1 MTKEEVLEKISEY
14 SNAFKNMFSYHNDK
28 EVALAAVKRN
38 GLVLDCCSK
47 ELKDDFDIVLAAV
60 SNNGV
65 SIKYA
70 SDNLR
75 DNKKIVD
82 AALKNKRDAI
92 NDLSS
97 HMKTQI
103 LEEERLRLENEQKV
117 EIFQNLINDSKKIIE
132 KYNMTQTDALMM
144 MQILELKIQNKKL
157 GDLGCYIENISGRLN
172 ELKSNLEYI
181 DDDLNDINS
190 RMDDIQSE
198 IGNLK
203 E

>member
-1 MTKEEVLEKISEY
+1 MTKEEALEKISEY

-70 SDNLR
+70 SDNLK

-82 AALKNKRDAI
+82 AALKNKSDAI
-92 NDLSS
+92 NYLSN
-97 HMKTQI
+97 HMKTQK
-103 LEEERLRLENEQKV
+103 LEEERLRLENEQKL
-117 EIFQNLINDSKKIIE
+117 EIINDSKEFIE
-132 KYNMTQTDALMM
+132 KYNMTQTDALMV

-157 GDLGCYIENISGRLN
+157 GDLGGYIDNINERLD
-172 ELKSNLEYI
+172 ELESNLAYKE
-181 DDDLNDINS
+181 DDLNDINS
-190 RMDDIQSE
+190 RLEDIESKMDD
-198 IGNLK
+198 LK

>member
-1 MTKEEVLEKISEY
+1 MTKEEALEKISEY

-70 SDNLR
+70 SDNLK

-82 AALKNKRDAI
+82 AALKNKNDAI
-92 NDLSS
+92 NYLSN
-97 HMKTQI
+97 HMKTQK
-103 LEEERLRLENEQKV
+103 LEEERLRLENEQKL
-117 EIFQNLINDSKKIIE
+117 EIINDSKEFIE
-132 KYNMTQTDALMM
+132 KYNMTQTDALMV

-157 GDLGCYIENISGRLN
+157 GDLGGYIDNINERLD
-172 ELKSNLEYI
+172 ELESNLVYKE
-181 DDDLNDINS
+181 DDLNDINS
-190 RMDDIQSE
+190 RLEDIESKMDD
-198 IGNLK
+198 LK

>member
-1 MTKEEVLEKISEY
+1 MTKEEALEKISEY

-70 SDNLR
+70 SDNLK

-82 AALKNKRDAI
+82 AALKNKSDAI
-92 NDLSS
+92 NYLSN
-97 HMKTQI
+97 HMKTQK
-103 LEEERLRLENEQKV
+103 LEEERLRLENEQKL
-117 EIFQNLINDSKKIIE
+117 EIINDSKEFIE
-132 KYNMTQTDALMM
+132 KYNMTQTDALMV

-157 GDLGCYIENISGRLN
+157 GDLGGYIDNIN
-172 ELKSNLEYI
+172 EKLDELESNLAYKE
-181 DDDLNDINS
+181 DDLNDINS
-190 RMDDIQSE
+190 RLEDIESKMDD
-198 IGNLK
+198 LK

>member
-1 MTKEEVLEKISEY
+1 MTKEEALEKISEY

-28 EVALAAVKRN
+28 EVALVAVKRN
-38 GLVLDCCSK
+38 GLVLDYCSK

-70 SDNLR
+70 SDNLK

-82 AALKNKRDAI
+82 AALKNKSDAI
-92 NDLSS
+92 NYLSN
-97 HMKTQI
+97 HMKTQK

-132 KYNMTQTDALMM
+132 KYNMTQTDALMV

-157 GDLGCYIENISGRLN
+157 GDLGGYIDNINERLD
-172 ELKSNLEYI
+172 ELESNLVYKE
-181 DDDLNDINS
+181 DDLNDINS
-190 RMDDIQSE
+190 RLEDIESKMDD
-198 IGNLK
+198 LK

>member
-1 MTKEEVLEKISEY
+1 MTKEEALEKISEY

-38 GLVLDCCSK
+38 GLVLYCCSK

-70 SDNLR
+70 SDNLK

-82 AALKNKRDAI
+82 AALKNKSDAI
-92 NDLSS
+92 NYLSN
-97 HMKTQI
+97 HMKTQK
-103 LEEERLRLENEQKV
+103 LEEERLRLENEQKL
-117 EIFQNLINDSKKIIE
+117 EIINDSKEFIE
-132 KYNMTQTDALMM
+132 KYNMTQTDALMV

-190 RMDDIQSE
+190 RLEDIESKMDD
-198 IGNLK
+198 LK

>member
-1 MTKEEVLEKISEY
+1 MTKEEALEKISEY

-70 SDNLR
+70 SDNLK

-82 AALKNKRDAI
+82 AALKNKSDAI
-92 NDLSS
+92 NYLSN
-97 HMKTQI
+97 HMKTQK
-103 LEEERLRLENEQKV
+103 LEEERLRLENEQKL
-117 EIFQNLINDSKKIIE
+117 EIINDSKEFIE
-132 KYNMTQTDALMM
+132 KYNMTQTDALMV
-144 MQILELKIQNKKL
+144 MQIFELKIQNKKL
-157 GDLGCYIENISGRLN
+157 GDLGGYIDNINERLD
-172 ELKSNLEYI
+172 ELESNLVYKE
-181 DDDLNDINS
+181 DDLNDINS
-190 RMDDIQSE
+190 RLEDIESKMDD
-198 IGNLK
+198 LK

>member
-70 SDNLR
+70 SDNLK

-82 AALKNKRDAI
+82 AALKNKSDAI
-92 NDLSS
+92 NYLSN
-97 HMKTQI
+97 HMKTQK
-103 LEEERLRLENEQKV
+103 LEEERLRLENEQKL
-117 EIFQNLINDSKKIIE
+117 EIINDSKEFIE
-132 KYNMTQTDALMM
+132 KYNMTQTDALMV

-157 GDLGCYIENISGRLN
+157 GDLGGYIDNINERLD
-172 ELKSNLEYI
+172 ELESNLVYKE
-181 DDDLNDINS
+181 DDLNDINS
-190 RMDDIQSE
+190 RLEDIESKMDD
-198 IGNLK
+198 LK

>member
-1 MTKEEVLEKISEY
+1 MTKEEALEKISEY

-38 GLVLDCCSK
+38 GLVLYCCSK

-65 SIKYA
+65 SIQYA
-70 SDNLR
+70 SDNLK

-82 AALKNKRDAI
+82 AALKNKSDAI
-92 NDLSS
+92 NYLSN
-97 HMKTQI
+97 HMKTQK
-103 LEEERLRLENEQKV
+103 LEEERLRLENEQKL
-117 EIFQNLINDSKKIIE
+117 EIINDSKEFIE
-132 KYNMTQTDALMM
+132 KYNMTQTDALMV

-157 GDLGCYIENISGRLN
+157 GDLGGYIGNINERLD
-172 ELKSNLEYI
+172 ELESNLVYKE
-181 DDDLNDINS
+181 DDLNDINS
-190 RMDDIQSE
+190 RLEDIESKMDD
-198 IGNLK
+198 LK

>member
-1 MTKEEVLEKISEY
+1 MTKEEALEKISEY

-70 SDNLR
+70 SDNLK

-82 AALKNKRDAI
+82 AALKNKSDAI
-92 NDLSS
+92 NYLSN
-97 HMKTQI
+97 HMKTQK
-103 LEEERLRLENEQKV
+103 LEEERLRLENEQKL
-117 EIFQNLINDSKKIIE
+117 EIINDSKEFIE
-132 KYNMTQTDALMM
+132 KYNMTQTDALMV

-157 GDLGCYIENISGRLN
+157 GDLGGYIDNINERLD
-172 ELKSNLEYI
+172 ELESNLVYKE
-181 DDDLNDINS
+181 DDLNDINS
-190 RMDDIQSE
+190 RLEDIESKMDD
-198 IGNLK
+198 LK
-203 E
+203 K

>member
-1 MTKEEVLEKISEY
+1 MTKEEALEKISEY

-47 ELKDDFDIVLAAV
+47 ELKNDFDIVLAAV

-70 SDNLR
+70 SDNLK

-82 AALKNKRDAI
+82 AALKNKSDAI
-92 NDLSS
+92 NYLSN
-97 HMKTQI
+97 HMKTQK
-103 LEEERLRLENEQKV
+103 LEEERLRLENEQKL
-117 EIFQNLINDSKKIIE
+117 EIINDSKEFIE
-132 KYNMTQTDALMM
+132 KYNMTQTDALMV

-157 GDLGCYIENISGRLN
+157 GDLGGYIDNINERLD
-172 ELKSNLEYI
+172 ELESNLVYKE
-181 DDDLNDINS
+181 DDLNDINS
-190 RMDDIQSE
+190 RLEDIESKMDD
-198 IGNLK
+198 LK

>member
-1 MTKEEVLEKISEY
+1 MTKEEALEKISEY

-65 SIKYA
+65 SIQYA
-70 SDNLR
+70 SDNLK

-82 AALKNKRDAI
+82 AALKNKSDAI
-92 NDLSS
+92 NYLSN
-97 HMKTQI
+97 HMKTQK
-103 LEEERLRLENEQKV
+103 LEEERLRLENEQKL
-117 EIFQNLINDSKKIIE
+117 EIINDSKEFIE
-132 KYNMTQTDALMM
+132 KYNMTQTDALMV

-157 GDLGCYIENISGRLN
+157 GDLGGYIDNINERLD
-172 ELKSNLEYI
+172 ELESNLVYKE
-181 DDDLNDINS
+181 DDLNDINS
-190 RMDDIQSE
+190 RLEDIESKMDD
-198 IGNLK
+198 LK
-203 E
+203 K

>member
-1 MTKEEVLEKISEY
+1 MTKEEALEKISEY

-47 ELKDDFDIVLAAV
+47 ELKDDFDIVLAAI

-70 SDNLR
+70 SDNLK

-82 AALKNKRDAI
+82 AALKNKSDAI
-92 NDLSS
+92 NYLSN
-97 HMKTQI
+97 HMKTQK
-103 LEEERLRLENEQKV
+103 LEEERLRLENEQKL
-117 EIFQNLINDSKKIIE
+117 EIINDSKEFIE
-132 KYNMTQTDALMM
+132 KYNMTQTDALMV

-157 GDLGCYIENISGRLN
+157 GDLGGYIDNINERLD
-172 ELKSNLEYI
+172 ELESNLVYKE
-181 DDDLNDINS
+181 DDLNDINS
-190 RMDDIQSE
+190 RLEDIESKMDD
-198 IGNLK
+198 LK

>member
-1 MTKEEVLEKISEY
+1 MTKEEALEKISEY

-70 SDNLR
+70 SDNLK

-82 AALKNKRDAI
+82 AALKNKSDAI
-92 NDLSS
+92 NYLSN
-97 HMKTQI
+97 HMKTQK
-103 LEEERLRLENEQKV
+103 LEEERLRLENEQKL
-117 EIFQNLINDSKKIIE
+117 EIINDSKEFIE
-132 KYNMTQTDALMM
+132 KYNMTQTDALMV

-157 GDLGCYIENISGRLN
+157 GDLGGYIDNINERLD
-172 ELKSNLEYI
+172 ELESNLVYKE
-181 DDDLNDINS
+181 DDLNDINS
-190 RMDDIQSE
+190 RLEDIESKMDD
-198 IGNLK
+198 LK

>member
-1 MTKEEVLEKISEY
+1 MTKEEALEKISEY

-70 SDNLR
+70 SDNLK

-82 AALKNKRDAI
+82 AALKNKSDAI
-92 NDLSS
+92 NYLSN
-97 HMKTQI
+97 HMKTQK
-103 LEEERLRLENEQKV
+103 LEEERLRLENEQKL
-117 EIFQNLINDSKKIIE
+117 EIINDSKEFIE
-132 KYNMTQTDALMM
+132 KYNMTQTDALMV
-144 MQILELKIQNKKL
+144 MQILELKTQL
-157 GDLGCYIENISGRLN
+157 SHIENHKFPI
-172 ELKSNLEYI
+172 
-181 DDDLNDINS
+181 
-190 RMDDIQSE
+190 
-198 IGNLK
+198 
-203 E
+203 

>member
-1 MTKEEVLEKISEY
+1 MTKEEALEKISEY

-70 SDNLR
+70 SDNLK

-82 AALKNKRDAI
+82 GLKKGIADNTGIK
-92 NDLSS
+92 N
-97 HMKTQI
+97 
-103 LEEERLRLENEQKV
+103 
-117 EIFQNLINDSKKIIE
+117 
-132 KYNMTQTDALMM
+132 
-144 MQILELKIQNKKL
+144 
-157 GDLGCYIENISGRLN
+157 
-172 ELKSNLEYI
+172 YI
-181 DDDLNDINS
+181 DAGLNFRYIVHSHKNP
-190 RMDDIQSE
+190 QE
-198 IGNLK
+198 VLFEHNFNNK
-203 E
+203 EVK

>member
-1 MTKEEVLEKISEY
+1 MTKEEALEKISEY

-82 AALKNKRDAI
+82 AALKNKSDAI
-92 NDLSS
+92 NYLSN
-97 HMKTQI
+97 HMKTQK
-103 LEEERLRLENEQKV
+103 LEEERLRLENEQKL
-117 EIFQNLINDSKKIIE
+117 EIINDSKEFIE
-132 KYNMTQTDALMM
+132 KYNMTQTDALMV

-157 GDLGCYIENISGRLN
+157 GDLGGYIDNINERLD
-172 ELKSNLEYI
+172 ELESNLVYKE
-181 DDDLNDINS
+181 DDLNDINS
-190 RMDDIQSE
+190 RLEDIESKMDD
-198 IGNLK
+198 LK

>member
-1 MTKEEVLEKISEY
+1 MTKEEALEKISEY

-103 LEEERLRLENEQKV
+103 LEEERLRLENEQKL
-117 EIFQNLINDSKKIIE
+117 EIINDSKEFIE
-132 KYNMTQTDALMM
+132 KYNMTQTDALMV

-157 GDLGCYIENISGRLN
+157 GDLGGYIDNINERLD
-172 ELKSNLEYI
+172 ELESNLAYKE
-181 DDDLNDINS
+181 DDLNDINS
-190 RMDDIQSE
+190 RLEDIESKMDD
-198 IGNLK
+198 LK

>member
-1 MTKEEVLEKISEY
+1 MTKEEALEKISEY

-70 SDNLR
+70 SDNLK

-82 AALKNKRDAI
+82 AALKNKSDAI
-92 NDLSS
+92 NYLSN
-97 HMKTQI
+97 HMKTQK
-103 LEEERLRLENEQKV
+103 LEEERLRLENEQKL
-117 EIFQNLINDSKKIIE
+117 EIINDSKKFIE
-132 KYNMTQTDALMM
+132 KYNMTQTDALMV

-157 GDLGCYIENISGRLN
+157 GDLGGYIDNINERLD
-172 ELKSNLEYI
+172 ELESNLAYKE
-181 DDDLNDINS
+181 DDLNDINS
-190 RMDDIQSE
+190 RLEDIESKMDD
-198 IGNLK
+198 LK
-203 E
+203 K

>member
-1 MTKEEVLEKISEY
+1 MTKEEALEKISEY

-38 GLVLDCCSK
+38 GLVLYCCSK

-65 SIKYA
+65 SIQYA
-70 SDNLR
+70 SDNLK

-82 AALKNKRDAI
+82 AALKNKSDAI
-92 NDLSS
+92 NYLSN
-97 HMKTQI
+97 HMKTQK
-103 LEEERLRLENEQKV
+103 LEEERLRLENEQKL
-117 EIFQNLINDSKKIIE
+117 EIINDSKEFIE

-157 GDLGCYIENISGRLN
+157 GDLGGYIDNINERLD
-172 ELKSNLEYI
+172 ELESNLVYKE
-181 DDDLNDINS
+181 DDLNDINS
-190 RMDDIQSE
+190 RLEDIESKMDD
-198 IGNLK
+198 LK